1 MSQNLCNLP
10 PPPPDGSASVL
21 NAQHEIDSRPI
32 ARGNNP
38 GATEGGD
45 PNSPGSLSHLTCL
58 GRTGYMDMFTEPV
71 GRRITFSDPI
81 LLDPA
86 DMPDFVPDELFDSY
100 TDTYFEYAAVW
111 CPVLDRDM
119 LHETAVLSS
128 QLLQHSIALCG
139 TRLRPPLIPHS
150 DPESHYKRAKSLFLR
165 NCEPNPVLQIIAVML
180 FWWWSA
186 GYPNVADLDNGRW
199 WLGVAIRLAEDIA
212 LGQASHKA
220 RTFPGGLPGL
230 RNRIWWTLFVSCSS
244 PCSVFYPLD
253 SRLPVARPGIGFC
266 PWPRDGPV

>member
-1 MSQNLCNLP
+1 
-10 PPPPDGSASVL
+10 
-21 NAQHEIDSRPI
+21 
-32 ARGNNP
+32 
-38 GATEGGD
+38 
-45 PNSPGSLSHLTCL
+45 
-58 GRTGYMDMFTEPV
+58 MDMFSEPV

-86 DMPDFVPDELFDSY
+86 DMSDFVPDELFDSY

-119 LHETAVLSS
+119 LHETVVLSS

-139 TRLRPPLIPHS
+139 TLIPYS
-150 DPESHYKRAKSLFLR
+150 DPESHYKRAKGLLLR
-165 NCEPNPVLQIIAVML
+165 KCEPNPVLQIIAVML

-186 GYPNVADLDNGRW
+186 GYPNVVADLDNGRW
-199 WLGVAIRLAEDIA
+199 WLGVAIRLAEDIG

-230 RNRIWWTLFVSCSS
+230 QNRIWWTLFVSCSS
-244 PCSVFYPLD
+244 PCSVYHPLD
-253 SRLPVARPGIGFC
+253 NR
-266 PWPRDGPV
+266 